1 MAELHHIIGSILRDI
16 SQARASSDIYSRNLS
31 KYYEQDPLL
40 RRFPAPRTD
49 IDEIEVDLKFA
60 ISGLEVNPSQE
71 ENREAM
77 AATIYVKYSDY
88 IAQAFFD
95 AILNSLD
102 KLKKEK
108 KIDKEKIDPQTL
120 KKIRGLEH
128 RIYLRQD
135 ILLYFQSHKGRLLT
149 RIRDGNTHKDIKENI
164 LHRVFEKI
172 DEEELSE
179 EQLKLAKSLLFQMSN
194 LSTADLAVL
203 EKHVFKDII
212 DKKLKEILQ
221 EMKDPLSFVWER
233 SENSNLEGDQKIS
246 VEVTADKLAETPES
260 VISHIKI
267 KARVQNY
274 IWTKVEHEGRQWR
287 SLNPE

>member
-1 MAELHHIIGSILRDI
+1 MAELHI

-40 RRFPAPRTD
+40 RRFPTPRTD
-49 IDEIEVDLKFA
+49 IDEIEIDLKFA
-60 ISGLEVNPSQE
+60 ISGIEINPSQE

-77 AATIYVKYSDY
+77 AATIFVKYSES
-88 IAQAFFD
+88 ITEAFFE
-95 AILNSLD
+95 AILNSLGEL
-102 KLKKEK
+102 LKDK
-108 KIDKEKIDPQTL
+108 KIDNEKIDRQTL
-120 KKIRGLEH
+120 NKIRGFEH

-135 ILLYFQSHKGRLLT
+135 ILLYFQLNKDRLLAK
-149 RIRDGNTHKDIKENI
+149 IRDGSAHKDIKENI

-172 DEEELSE
+172 DEGELSE
-179 EQLKLAKSLLFQMSN
+179 SQLRMAKSLLFQDSQ
-194 LSTADLAVL
+194 LSTTDLELL
-203 EKHVFKDII
+203 EKHVFKDAL

-221 EMKDPLSFVWER
+221 EMQAPLSYVWEGK
-233 SENSNLEGDQKIS
+233 GDEKIAGDKKVS
-246 VEVTADKLAETPES
+246 VEVTADKLRETPES
-260 VISHIKI
+260 VISLIKI

>member
-102 KLKKEK
+102 KLKKER

-120 KKIRGLEH
+120 KKIR
-128 RIYLRQD
+128 
-135 ILLYFQSHKGRLLT
+135 RL
-149 RIRDGNTHKDIKENI
+149 
-164 LHRVFEKI
+164 
-172 DEEELSE
+172 
-179 EQLKLAKSLLFQMSN
+179 
-194 LSTADLAVL
+194 
-203 EKHVFKDII
+203 
-212 DKKLKEILQ
+212 
-221 EMKDPLSFVWER
+221 
-233 SENSNLEGDQKIS
+233 
-246 VEVTADKLAETPES
+246 
-260 VISHIKI
+260 
-267 KARVQNY
+267 
-274 IWTKVEHEGRQWR
+274 
-287 SLNPE
+287 

>member
-16 SQARASSDIYSRNLS
+16 SQARATSDIYSRNLS

-40 RRFPAPRTD
+40 RRFPTPRTD
-49 IDEIEVDLKFA
+49 IDEIEIDLKFA
-60 ISGLEVNPSQE
+60 ISGIEINPSQE

-77 AATIYVKYSDY
+77 AATIFVKYSEH
-88 IAQAFFD
+88 ITQAFFD

-102 KLKKEK
+102 KLIEDK
-108 KIDKEKIDPQTL
+108 KIDNEKIDPQTL
-120 KKIRGLEH
+120 KKIRGFEH

-135 ILLYFQSHKGRLLT
+135 LLLYFQLHKDRLLT
-149 RIRDGNTHKDIKENI
+149 KIRDGSAYKDIKESI
-164 LHRVFEKI
+164 LHSVFKKF
-172 DEEELSE
+172 DESELSE
-179 EQLKLAKSLLFQMSN
+179 EQLRLAKSLLFQDSM
-194 LSTADLAVL
+194 LSRTDLQLL
-203 EKHVFKDII
+203 EKHVFKDTL

-221 EMKDPLSFVWER
+221 EMQEPLSYVWER
-233 SENSNLEGDQKIS
+233 RGDEKIEGDKKIS
-246 VEVTADKLAETPES
+246 VEVTADKLRETPES
-260 VISHIKI
+260 VISFIKI